1 MQIELLYSQDT
12 NWFSSLLCVYGRIS
26 NEVKKKREIKSA
38 EAVWLAISLDI
49 MASQSLKE
57 IATIITKLINTV
69 QAKREFN

>member
-26 NEVKKKREIKSA
+26 NEVKRERKEIKSA

-49 MASQSLKE
+49 
-57 IATIITKLINTV
+57 IAN
-69 QAKREFN
+69 